1 VLTEQE
7 GETMEDDFGLWE
19 LFASMFWFMLLVC
32 WIWLLMAM
40 IGDIMR
46 DSTLRGAAKAAW
58 VLLIVFVPWLGA
70 IVYLFVRGDAMNER
84 AQRALREL
92 SRRPAEQEA
101 TGSNVSEALRDLAE
115 LRDRGALTPE
125 EYDQAKAKVLG

>member
-1 VLTEQE
+1 
-7 GETMEDDFGLWE
+7 MEDDFGLWE

-40 IGDIMR
+40 IGDILR

-84 AQRALREL
+84 AKRALREVSGRSAGQEPPGSNVSDALREL
-92 SRRPAEQEA
+92 S
-101 TGSNVSEALRDLAE
+101 E
-115 LRDRGALTPE
+115 LRDRGAITPE
-125 EYDQAKAKVLG
+125 EYDRAKAKVLA

>member
-1 VLTEQE
+1 
-7 GETMEDDFGLWE
+7 MEDDFGLWE

-40 IGDIMR
+40 IGDILR

-70 IVYLFVRGDAMNER
+70 IVYLFIRGDAMNER
-84 AQRALREL
+84 AQRALREV
-92 SRRPAEQEA
+92 SGRSSGQEP
-101 TGSNVSEALRDLAE
+101 TSSNVSDALRELSE
-115 LRDRGALTPE
+115 LRDRGAITPE
-125 EYDQAKAKVLG
+125 EYDRAKAKVLA

>member
-1 VLTEQE
+1 
-7 GETMEDDFGLWE
+7 MEDDFGLWE
-19 LFASMFWFMLLVC
+19 LFASMFWFMLLVF

-40 IGDIMR
+40 IGDILR

-84 AQRALREL
+84 AQRALREV
-92 SRRPAEQEA
+92 SGRPSGHEP
-101 TGSNVSEALRDLAE
+101 TSSNVSDALRELSE
-115 LRDRGALTPE
+115 LRDRGAITPE
-125 EYDQAKAKVLG
+125 EYDRAKAKVLA